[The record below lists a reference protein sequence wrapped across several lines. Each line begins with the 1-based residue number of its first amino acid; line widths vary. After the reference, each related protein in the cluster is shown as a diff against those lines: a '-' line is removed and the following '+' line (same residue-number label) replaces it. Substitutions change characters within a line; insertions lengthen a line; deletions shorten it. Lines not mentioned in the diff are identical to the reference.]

1 MTLNY
6 DPLRDAFP
14 IIHQCLPEVYI
25 NVWDRL
31 ELQLRM
37 STTLLIQRYNNEE
50 RRTTENSRDGH
61 DIR

>member
-1 MTLNY
+1 MTFKH
-6 DPLRDAFP
+6 DPMRDAFP
-14 IIHQCLPEVYI
+14 ITYQCLPEVYI

-37 STTLLIQRYNNEE
+37 STTILIQRYDNEE
-50 RRTTENSRDGH
+50 RRTTENSRDRH

>member
-1 MTLNY
+1 MTFRE
-6 DPLRDAFP
+6 DPFDNAFP

-25 NVWDRL
+25 KVWEGLRI
-31 ELQLRM
+31 QLRM
-37 STTLLIQRYNNEE
+37 STTLLIRRYYDEE